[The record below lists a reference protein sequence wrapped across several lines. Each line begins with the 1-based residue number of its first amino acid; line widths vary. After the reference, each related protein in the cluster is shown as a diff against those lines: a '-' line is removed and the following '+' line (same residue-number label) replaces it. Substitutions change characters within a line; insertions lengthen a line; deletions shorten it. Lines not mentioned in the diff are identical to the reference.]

1 MYTSIVVPLD
11 GSEFG
16 KRAIPV
22 ALALASRSE
31 AAVHLVHVQEHVA
44 LPQGAPMYDTRL
56 DHESAHALRAGLT
69 ALAVELARGTT
80 LQVDTHF
87 LDGPVVPT
95 MQRYLRESQHDLVVM
110 MTHGRGGIS
119 RAWLGSVADGL
130 IRHAPVPLLLLRQ
143 ETAWLSE
150 AREPLF
156 RRILVPLD
164 GSALADSVLD
174 HIVSL
179 ATTDITV
186 YVLLTVTS
194 PYSPLEYAGADI
206 DPLSGR
212 SHEEL
217 QREAA
222 LAYLDSVADE
232 LRSSGALVEVLVESH
247 HHAAHGILAVAS
259 EHTVDL
265 IALSTHGRG
274 SVGRL
279 IHGSVADKVVRGAT
293 VPVLVYRPE
302 PTSAEPSAYGRDAV
316 MDLPVSHSSHGVTV
330 DTVSR
335 TST

>member
-31 AAVHLVHVQEHVA
+31 ASVHFVHVHEHVA
-44 LPQGAPMYDTRL
+44 RLQGGPTYDMRL
-56 DHESAHALRAGLT
+56 DDEIAHELRDDLT
-69 ALAVELARGTT
+69 ALAVELARGTS

-130 IRHAPVPLLLLRQ
+130 IRHASVPLLLLRQ

-156 RRILVPLD
+156 RRVLVPLD

-174 HIVSL
+174 HVVSL
-179 ATTDITV
+179 ATTDVTV
-186 YVLLTVTS
+186 YVLLTVIS
-194 PYSPLEYAGADI
+194 PSIPVEYAGADI
-206 DPLSGR
+206 DTVSGR

-222 LAYLDSVADE
+222 LAYLGRVAGE
-232 LRSSGALVEVLVESH
+232 LRSSGALAEGV
-247 HHAAHGILAVAS
+247 AAAAS
-259 EHTVDL
+259 FPPAAAPAGDHD
-265 IALSTHGRG
+265 A
-274 SVGRL
+274 
-279 IHGSVADKVVRGAT
+279 
-293 VPVLVYRPE
+293 
-302 PTSAEPSAYGRDAV
+302 RD
-316 MDLPVSHSSHGVTV
+316 P
-330 DTVSR
+330 
-335 TST
+335 